1 MTIYKFK
8 DIEGKEVTVDMV
20 LPPKDDPIYDDVRI
34 TYDLTF
40 KEGNY
45 EFNTKIAPKV
55 VDDIGA
61 YVGDTA
67 VYLALR
73 YPTVERVI
81 ITEPNLYL
89 YKYIIDNVTRNLR
102 HVQVILDPAVVTR
115 DVALGEID
123 MSFTDKPAIKRFK
136 TSSPQS
142 QIRAL
147 LMTKHRLLIP
157 ENVLVKVDCEGCEY
171 DLEIKMYAPKGTK
184 SWVMVEWSDK
194 EDLDIFKSPVKRLER
209 KKFYNNDIVLY
220 EVTPD

>member
-1 MTIYKFK
+1 
-8 DIEGKEVTVDMV
+8 MV

-45 EFNTKIAPKV
+45 EFNTKIEPKV

-89 YKYIIDNVTRNLR
+89 YKYLIDNITRNLK
-102 HVQVILDPAVVTR
+102 HVQVILDPAVV
-115 DVALGEID
+115 AKNISFGEVSMD
-123 MSFTDKPAIKRFK
+123 FTDKPALKRFN
-136 TSSPQS
+136 TSPSQS
-142 QIRAL
+142 HIRAL
-147 LMTKHRLLIP
+147 LMTERKLLIP
-157 ENVLVKVDCEGCEY
+157 DNVLVKVDCEGCEY

-184 SWVMVEWSDK
+184 SWVMVEWSDR
-194 EDLDIFKSPVKRLER
+194 RLA
-209 KKFYNNDIVLY
+209 YI
-220 EVTPD
+220 